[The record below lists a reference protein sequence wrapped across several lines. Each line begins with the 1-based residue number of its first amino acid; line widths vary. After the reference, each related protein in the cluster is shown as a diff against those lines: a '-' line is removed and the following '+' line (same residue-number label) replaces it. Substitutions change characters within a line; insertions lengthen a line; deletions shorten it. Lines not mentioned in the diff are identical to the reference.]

1 MYNLRILRQFRY
13 SWFAQTSATGLS
25 NAPPHR
31 LLASQHKRRPQL
43 GAAPSEQLDQLKTDY
58 FERNGELSN
67 EDWQRVRHTLTD
79 TYKYINGH
87 NVDAVILG
95 MCNTGEQLPV
105 AKSYL
110 RYLQTQGL
118 EPNAATLGRLLRVY
132 NAAYHIRALSD
143 EEQSE
148 IVHICDML
156 QGTHEILD
164 ASSCEHLIHG
174 LVATNHHWKRAVRFL
189 EMMKVTTAPSI
200 SAYSALASKAFKSDQ
215 PELAWRLL
223 EEMLETR
230 KLPKCEVYLA
240 HLDSS
245 ARDVKTFGSQ
255 VERLLLFLERHDI
268 QLSDKVAQQLVALA
282 QRLPNQLQVTSTHL
296 EHMGKCAACQQHLQH
311 VAISDAQFAEL
322 RGSFLDKV
330 LIRKDVFQKSTPE
343 EVARFKQFV
352 EQTAPYDCVIDGLN
366 VAYSTGTKKPPQQ
379 LAKLLATVVRY
390 FRERRK
396 RVLVL
401 GRQHMRSWSKP
412 AMQYIQSNASVFL
425 TNNLSHDDPFLLYA
439 TLRSGQETD
448 FFSRDLM
455 RSHAFLLGTELKST
469 FRRWQQEHQYSLVTQ
484 TQTGQIIVKE
494 PIRYLLSA
502 HKVNNVWHIPC
513 TETYTPNPTDRFEV
527 PEKWLCLHIY

>member
-13 SWFAQTSATGLS
+13 SLISQTSATGLPRGGS
-25 NAPPHR
+25 HR

-43 GAAPSEQLDQLKTDY
+43 GAVPSDQLDLLKAEY
-58 FERNGELSN
+58 FERKSELN
-67 EDWQRVRHTLTD
+67 VEEWQRVRNTLTD
-79 TYKYINGH
+79 SYKYINEH

-95 MCNTGEQLPV
+95 LCSTGKQLPV

-110 RYLQTQGL
+110 RYLQAQ
-118 EPNAATLGRLLRVY
+118 ESKPNAATLGRLLRVY
-132 NAAYHIRALSD
+132 NAAYHIRELSE

-148 IVHICDML
+148 ILHICDML
-156 QGTHEILD
+156 QGNHEVLD

-174 LVATNHHWKRAVRFL
+174 LVATSQHWQRAQSFL
-189 EMMKVTTAPSI
+189 EMMKVTSAPSI
-200 SAYSALASKAFKSDQ
+200 SAYSALATKAFISQEPDI
-215 PELAWRLL
+215 AWRLL
-223 EEMLETR
+223 EEMLEIR

-240 HLDSS
+240 HLESS
-245 ARDVKTFGSQ
+245 VRNIETFGSQ
-255 VERLLLFLERHDI
+255 LERLLLFLERHDI
-268 QLSDKVAQQLVALA
+268 LLSDKVAQQLVALA
-282 QRLPNQLQVTSTHL
+282 QRMPKQLQVTSTHL
-296 EHMGKCAACQQHLQH
+296 EQMGKCSACQQHLEH
-311 VAISDAQFAEL
+311 VAISDTQFAEL

-343 EVARFKQFV
+343 EVARFKKFV

-412 AMQYIQSNASVFL
+412 AMQYIQNNASVFF
-425 TNNLSHDDPFLLYA
+425 TNNLSQDDPFLLYA

-455 RSHAFLLGTELKST
+455 RSHAFLLGPELKTT

-484 TQTGQIIVKE
+484 TQTGKIIVKE

-502 HKVNNVWHIPC
+502 HKVDNVWHIPC
-513 TETYTPNPTDRFEV
+513 SETYTPNPPDRFEV
-527 PEKWLCLHIY
+527 PEKWLCLRIT